1 MKRRDMSKSWVTA
14 LFRTAWTLLRI
25 LPLPVASA
33 LTATLMRTFAETFTR
48 QDLIRDNLAK
58 AFPDWPESRVR
69 KTARA
74 SAANLGRIAAEL
86 CHIEEFRG
94 AIANGRFTYTG
105 EEAVAAARK
114 GSVIFVGPHQW
125 NWEIVPLL
133 YGELGI
139 KVTTIYG
146 RLANDLVDRTIFAQR
161 ARTGATYV
169 ERRKA
174 LRAFMSALENGESLA
189 FLVDQRVK
197 SGVPI
202 KFFGRDMLMSGVP
215 ARLALRFRCP
225 IVAVDM
231 ERRKGHRFHVRFGK
245 LIHPSAQPG
254 ADAEREMT
262 QAIARELEKSIRRAP
277 ETWFC
282 NKRRWP
288 DTPA

>member
-1 MKRRDMSKSWVTA
+1 MKRRNMSKPWVSA
-14 LFRTAWTLLRI
+14 LFGATWTFLRF
-25 LPLPVASA
+25 LPLPLASG
-33 LTATLMRTFAETFTR
+33 LTAAVMRSFAGTFTR

-74 SAANLGRIAAEL
+74 IAGNVGRIAAEL
-86 CHIEEFRG
+86 CHIEDFRG
-94 AIANGRFTYTG
+94 GAANGRFTYSG
-105 EEAVAAARK
+105 EEAVATARK

-125 NWEIVPLL
+125 NWELVPLL
-133 YGELGI
+133 YSELGI
-139 KVTTIYG
+139 RVTTIYG
-146 RLANDLVDRTIFAQR
+146 QLANDLVDRTIFAQR

-169 ERRKA
+169 EKRKA
-174 LRAFMSALENGESLA
+174 VRALVNALDKGESLA

-197 SGVPI
+197 SGLAV
-202 KFFGRDMLMSGVP
+202 KFFGRDMLMTGVP

-225 IVAVDM
+225 IVTVDM
-231 ERRKGHRFHVRFGK
+231 ERRRGHRFHVRFGK
-245 LIHPSAQPG
+245 PIHPPPQPG

-262 QAIARELEKSIRRAP
+262 QRIAKELEDSIRRAP

-288 DTPA
+288 DAPA

>member
-1 MKRRDMSKSWVTA
+1 
-14 LFRTAWTLLRI
+14 
-25 LPLPVASA
+25 
-33 LTATLMRTFAETFTR
+33 
-48 QDLIRDNLAK
+48 
-58 AFPDWPESRVR
+58 VR

-94 AIANGRFTYTG
+94 ATVDGRFTYSG
-105 EEAVAAARK
+105 EEVVAAAHK
-114 GSVIFVGPHQW
+114 GSIIFVGPHQW
-125 NWEIVPLL
+125 NWELVPLL
-133 YGELGI
+133 YSELGI
-139 KVTTIYG
+139 RVTTIYG

-161 ARTGATYV
+161 AKTGATYV

-174 LRAFMSALENGESLA
+174 LRAFMGALEKGESLA

-197 SGVPI
+197 SGVLV
-202 KFFGRDMLMSGVP
+202 KFFGRDMLMTGVP

-225 IVAVDM
+225 IVTVDM

-245 LIHPSAQPG
+245 PIHPPAPAG

-262 QAIARELEKSIRRAP
+262 QAVALELEKSIRGDP
-277 ETWFC
+277 ESWFC

-288 DTPA
+288 D